1 MIDAA
6 WRLAYRVGFVL
17 ARQWW
22 RLRRPDHAGALV
34 ALWHDGRV
42 LALRQTYHHVLTF
55 PGGGIERGE
64 QPVEA
69 ACRELREELGLQ
81 ILPAALHLA
90 WEQVAEWDFRRD
102 HVWIFELRA
111 ARRAGA
117 APGPARGGRSVV
129 PQPGRVAGVSAAAL
143 CARLPSLGRGDVK
156 EGQGLCPWTPPRAER
171 PLEPIRFKA
180 LGRWGEEGPRHLLT
194 PSSQSLQ

>member
-102 HVWIFELRA
+102 HVWIFELVLPA
-111 ARRAGA
+111 APVLRPDRREVDEALFLSPDELLAFPLPPFVRDYLRSGA
-117 APGPARGGRSVV
+117 A
-129 PQPGRVAGVSAAAL
+129 
-143 CARLPSLGRGDVK
+143 
-156 EGQGLCPWTPPRAER
+156 T
-171 PLEPIRFKA
+171 
-180 LGRWGEEGPRHLLT
+180 
-194 PSSQSLQ
+194 